1 MVRVSRVLLFKDGG
15 GGGGNSLLKVLSEIL
30 VCPLSKQ
37 PLRFFSLHQKKIVS
51 ALPMQLLH
59 SFLLSFALPFQVL
72 SRFPVPGQ
80 RCRRCFVSGESR
92 LSFPSPLITLQF
104 CDVRLRRRK
113 EKKTTDAFWCVSSS
127 VSLPHLPSLSSLQ

>member
-15 GGGGNSLLKVLSEIL
+15 GGGGNALLTVLSEIL

-59 SFLLSFALPFQVL
+59 SFLQVL
-72 SRFPVPGQ
+72 LFHSRHCPDSRSLVSDAVGVSFPV
-80 RCRRCFVSGESR
+80 S
-92 LSFPSPLITLQF
+92 LDYLFPLL
-104 CDVRLRRRK
+104 
-113 EKKTTDAFWCVSSS
+113 
-127 VSLPHLPSLSSLQ
+127 